1 MTIFKETQKFFILRN
16 QIRDAD
22 KNYVHTRMFP
32 VTLQRTKKTC
42 RTIYIYRGKNKLWP
56 IHTLKYI

>member
-1 MTIFKETQKFFILRN
+1 MTIFKGTQKFFILRN

-32 VTLQRTKKTC
+32 VTYREQKTY